1 MTDSASP
8 APAADETTDPEERR
22 DTVSILGSSLLQPI
36 ADHIDQLLLHEARDR
51 PSHGENGYAA
61 MLVVEFNILLE
72 SYIARLRYTRKADVV
87 SKANLTT
94 QLSKFFADLPDLDK
108 LEEVYVAGKAVSHNH
123 VWRLVEDWDGGNV
136 EVLVTPGDLGMASK
150 KDWER
155 IVDMTTR
162 KTKGLA
168 LNVVPTAVDRHD
180 VRKVFEVVW
189 ATLKFMASENHPDT
203 PIHPYSTVKYRKK
216 HVRFQD
222 LLLEF
227 TSSAPSARPTP
238 GSSVETT

>member
-1 MTDSASP
+1 MGSP
-8 APAADETTDPEERR
+8 AKSGDETSEAEERR
-22 DTVSILGSSLLQPI
+22 DTISILGSSLLQPI
-36 ADHIDQLLLHEARDR
+36 ADHIDKLLLHEVRDR

-61 MLVVEFNILLE
+61 MLVVEFNILQE
-72 SYIARLRYTRKADVV
+72 SYIARLRYTRKQDVV
-87 SKANLTT
+87 RNASLTT
-94 QLSKFFADLPDLDK
+94 QLSRFFADLPELGK
-108 LEEVYVAGKAVSHNH
+108 LEEVYVAGKAISHNH

-155 IVDMTTR
+155 IVDMTVR

-189 ATLKFMASENHPDT
+189 ATLKFMASESHPDT
-203 PIHPYSTVKYRKK
+203 PIHPYSTVKFRKK
-216 HVRFQD
+216 LVKFQD

-227 TSSAPSARPTP
+227 PS
-238 GSSVETT
+238 